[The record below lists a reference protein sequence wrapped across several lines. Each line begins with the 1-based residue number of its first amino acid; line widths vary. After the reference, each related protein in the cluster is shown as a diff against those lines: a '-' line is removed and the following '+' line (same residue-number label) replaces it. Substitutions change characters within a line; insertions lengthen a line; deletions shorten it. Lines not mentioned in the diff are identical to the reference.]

1 MPTHDVVAAS
11 TDPVSQLI
19 VGATLVL
26 LFALL
31 TLEKAHRVLIAL
43 GAVSLLWAVSYLTP
57 YRLLSFDAAQA
68 ALDLNVLLL
77 LAGMMAVVGVL
88 KATGVFEWSVG
99 RLLGERAASPAL
111 VLSLLVWATGIASAF
126 LDNVTTVIFVTPI
139 AWGVA
144 QRLGVDARAFVLPVI
159 MAANI
164 GGAATLIGDPPNIMV
179 GSAASL
185 PFTAFLVTVAPP
197 VLVMMVVLDLMMRWR
212 YRGLWRQAA
221 SAGPAGAPAAVI
233 TDPRLLRGMA
243 WISAGILVGF
253 LTHGLT
259 GMPAAVPAV
268 IGAAA
273 ALILQDTL
281 YLRTHRPS
289 LEERRHGI
297 LSILEHEIEWPTL
310 VFFAL
315 LFMVVG
321 AAVNTGVIG
330 TLATALRT
338 AIVEGSAAFEL
349 GPMGTMLFAAILILW
364 VAGILSALV
373 DNIPFVAVSIPIVAD
388 LNTTLAADST
398 VLWWA
403 LALGACLGGNGT
415 PIGASAN
422 VTTLDLAARRGVR
435 ISFRDYL
442 GVGVPVLLVTLMLAS
457 AWLVGYVR
465 LGNAAAAGMSLA
477 LAVVVLAVRWLWRG
491 PNDRGPNDGGPR

>member
-1 MPTHDVVAAS
+1 MPPHALAAT
-11 TDPVSQLI
+11 TDPVSQAI

-26 LFALL
+26 LFVLL
-31 TLEKAHRVLIAL
+31 TLEKAHRVLVAL
-43 GAVSLLWAVSYLTP
+43 GAVSLLWAISYLTP
-57 YRLLSFDAAQA
+57 WRLLSFEAAHA

-88 KATGVFEWSVG
+88 KATGVFEWAVG
-99 RLLGERAASPAL
+99 RLLGDRATGAATI
-111 VLSLLVWATGIASAF
+111 LSLLIWATGMASAF

-139 AWGVA
+139 AWGMA
-144 QRLGVDARAFVLPVI
+144 QRLRVDASVFILPVI

-179 GSAASL
+179 GSAAGLS
-185 PFTAFLVTVAPP
+185 FTAFLVTVAPP
-197 VLVMMVVLDLMMRWR
+197 VLVMMALLDRLMRWR
-212 YRGLWRQAA
+212 FRGAL
-221 SAGPAGAPAAVI
+221 AAVTGEPVDGGEEARI
-233 TDPRLLRGMA
+233 TDPRLLRGML
-243 WISAGILVGF
+243 WISGGILLGF
-253 LTHGLT
+253 LTHGFT

-273 ALILQDTL
+273 ALVLQDTL

-297 LSILEHEIEWPTL
+297 LGILEHEIEWPTL

-321 AAVNTGVIG
+321 AAVDTGVIG
-330 TLATALRT
+330 TLAAGLRT
-338 AIVEGSAAFEL
+338 AIVSGSATL
-349 GPMGTMLFAAILILW
+349 GLGETGTLLFAAILILW

-373 DNIPFVAVSIPIVAD
+373 DNIPFVAVSIPIIAD
-388 LNTTLAADST
+388 LSGTLAADSS

-422 VTTLDLAARRGVR
+422 VTTLDLAARRGLR
-435 ISFRDYL
+435 ITFREYL
-442 GVGVPVLLVTLMLAS
+442 GVGVPVLLVTLTVATG
-457 AWLVGYVR
+457 WLVAYVR
-465 LGNAAAAGMSLA
+465 LGNAMAAGA
-477 LAVVVLAVRWLWRG
+477 AVIVAGIVLAGRWLR
-491 PNDRGPNDGGPR
+491 R